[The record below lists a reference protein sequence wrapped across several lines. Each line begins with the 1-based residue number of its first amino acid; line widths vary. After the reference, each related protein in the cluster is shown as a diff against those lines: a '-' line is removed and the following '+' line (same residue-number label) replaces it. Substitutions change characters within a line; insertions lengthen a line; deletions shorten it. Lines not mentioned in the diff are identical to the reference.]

1 MRMSSGTTERSIVSK
16 TALAFLIAP
25 LWVPAAAVP
34 FAACAFPYPE
44 QRHWI
49 YITVIIAAVFA
60 YSGVAAFGTPAF
72 LLLRASKR
80 TAFWIAPALGFA
92 VGVATW
98 LVFIVLFGLSLGDSW
113 SVVSHDLAS
122 SSAHLWAFLPT
133 GASGAAV
140 GATLW
145 LIARPDRHDLGA

>member
-1 MRMSSGTTERSIVSK
+1 VGAGGRRALRHLRVPLPGTT
-16 TALAFLIAP
+16 ALDLHN
-25 LWVPAAAVP
+25 
-34 FAACAFPYPE
+34 CD
-44 QRHWI
+44 
-49 YITVIIAAVFA
+49 IAAVFA
-60 YSGVAAFGTPAF
+60 YSGVAAFGTPVF

-113 SVVSHDLAS
+113 SFVSHDLAS
-122 SSAHLWAFLPT
+122 NSAHLWAFLPT
-133 GASGAAV
+133 GALGAAV

-145 LIARPDRHDLGA
+145 LIARPDRHDLGP